1 MIGSHKASADPKAI
15 VDRFLRAV
23 LDEHDFSGIDELV
36 ANEGL
41 IEVLR
46 GFLAACPDL
55 EAIREQLVAEGNVVA
70 VRVSAEA
77 THLGELRGVAATG
90 KRWRATASAWYLVE
104 DGKITDYWV
113 NWDWLAIFEQVGAVR
128 WVHSD
133 AEP

>member
-1 MIGSHKASADPKAI
+1 MIGRKESHMANADPKTI

-23 LDEHDFSGIDELV
+23 FDEHDFTGIDELV

-41 IEVLR
+41 IGVLR

-55 EAIREQLVAEGNVVA
+55 ELTREHFVAEGNVVA

-77 THLGELRGVAATG
+77 THLGELRGIPATG
-90 KRWRATASAWYLVE
+90 KRWSATASAWYLVQ

-113 NWDWLAIFEQVGAVR
+113 TGDWLAIFEQVGAVS
-128 WVHSD
+128 W
-133 AEP
+133 A

>member
-1 MIGSHKASADPKAI
+1 VTNADPKLV

-23 LDEHDFSGIDELV
+23 LDEHDFTDIDELV
-36 ANEGL
+36 ANKGL

-55 EAIREQLVAEGNVVA
+55 EASREHFVAEDKVVA

-77 THLGELRGVAATG
+77 THLGELRGVPATG

-104 DGKITDYWV
+104 DGKIVDYWV
-113 NWDWLAIFEQVGAVR
+113 NWDWLAIFEQVGALS
-128 WVHSD
+128 WAHSD
-133 AEP
+133 A